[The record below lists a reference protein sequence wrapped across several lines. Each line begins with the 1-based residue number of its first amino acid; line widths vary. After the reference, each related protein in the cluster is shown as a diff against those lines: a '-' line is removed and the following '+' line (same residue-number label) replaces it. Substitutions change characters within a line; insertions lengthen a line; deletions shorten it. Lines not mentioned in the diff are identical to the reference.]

1 MRNSVKR
8 NPNLI
13 AVTTCF
19 GMPTQNRNPNCY
31 YKAIY
36 NKANNVYL
44 DNCASYNVYPKVTW
58 HN

>member
-44 DNCASYNVYPKVTW
+44 DNCASYNLYPKVT
-58 HN
+58 